1 MNPMCKPLS
10 PTRIAAVLLG
20 VIGWGLVQAGCS
32 VVASE
37 DDDPPLRASTT
48 FRTITELDTDT
59 YDAFGPML
67 QLADSTLL
75 MAYRQGRSHV
85 SDDGISAGRISR
97 DQGQSWSEPFVI
109 YQDSSREVR
118 GVGGGIRLANE
129 ELLLFHRRGRQ
140 IEALRSQN
148 GRDWSGP
155 TAVYRPVRGQV
166 LSAGNAIL
174 LDDNSLMRGFYANV
188 GESRVYTVF
197 SDNQGET
204 WSQPVTVLESD
215 MTKHEYNEASYVS
228 LGDGDVLGL
237 IRDEKNDA
245 FTQVRSLN
253 GGRSWTDQGIVPFS
267 YGNGRAHPPWLLTVT
282 DDQGKTWVVCLYANR
297 FERELRMIVTSA
309 QALRDEGI
317 DAWRGHPVFQLT
329 TFTRNRSGYPAAT
342 AMGND
347 GRLVGWYYD
356 EKTEEDADVVVFS
369 VNPLAERR
377 RASELRSQ

>member
-1 MNPMCKPLS
+1 MG
-10 PTRIAAVLLG
+10 A
-20 VIGWGLVQAGCS
+20 IGWGLVLAGCS
-32 VVASE
+32 VIASE
-37 DDDPPLRASTT
+37 DDASPLRPSTT
-48 FRTITELDTDT
+48 FRTIIELDTDT

-85 SDDGISAGRISR
+85 SDDGISVGRISR
-97 DQGQSWSEPFVI
+97 NQGQSWSEPFVI
-109 YQDSSREVR
+109 YQDPSSEVR

-129 ELLLFHRRGRQ
+129 ELLLFHQRGRQ

-174 LDDNSLMRGFYANV
+174 LDDNSLMRGFYAYEGGN
-188 GESRVYTVF
+188 RVYTVF

-215 MTKHEYNEASYVS
+215 KTEHEYNEASYVS

-253 GGRSWTDQGIVPFS
+253 GGRSWMDQGMVPFS
-267 YGNGRAHPPWLLTVT
+267 YGNGRAHPPRLLTLT
-282 DDQGKTWVVCLYANR
+282 DDQREAWVVCLYANR
-297 FERELRMIVTSA
+297 SERELRMIMTSA
-309 QALRDEGI
+309 QALQDQGVN
-317 DAWRGHPVFQLT
+317 AWSGRPVFQLA

-342 AMGND
+342 EVGAD

-377 RASELRSQ
+377 QASDLRSR